1 MLLVYYTSSSGF
13 TGKFVESLGLKNLRI
28 PVSVKEVRDF
38 EVSEPYILISPTYG
52 GGSPGIKDKTYIPK
66 QVQTFLSNPRNR
78 SLLRATIGAGQA
90 NFGDYWFCKS
100 ARDIA
105 LRHNVPYLGGFELS
119 GLPGEDT
126 HILKKIKEFDSGM
139 SHKESS
145 TDYIEFNAS
154 LNLWSYDEDG
164 KEYIDFGKDK
174 EAARQYHLQYVNKH
188 TQYFPSLEDKL
199 DYLFDNDYYVR
210 GPFDKFNFEE
220 LKGLY
225 KQAYTFKHRFTSF
238 LGAMKFYS
246 SYALRS
252 NDGKTILE
260 RFEDRV
266 VANAVLLSEGDL
278 SLAQDLVDEII
289 SGRLQPA
296 TPTFSNACKKRS
308 GELVSCF
315 LISSQ
320 DSMSSIA
327 RILHSALQLSKMGG
341 GVGVDLSS
349 IRADG
354 DPIKGISGQASGV
367 LPVAKLLDDSFSYA
381 NQLGQRAG
389 AGVVY
394 LSVVHPDFTTLLDAK
409 RANADEKIRLK
420 TISIGA
426 VIPDVVFE
434 LAKRNEDLQQFSP
447 HDIYKVYGKELS
459 YIDMDEEYYKIL
471 NDSRIRKVSKVNA
484 RKLFTLIAQTQS
496 ESGYPYLMFSGAVD
510 RANPITDGRAVMSNL
525 CVTGDTRL
533 LTDKGY
539 KTALELFESQED
551 FNVVSDN
558 RAVSLDL
565 GALGV
570 STKKST
576 KMFKTATDSEVY
588 EVVTKSG
595 YKIKATEWHK
605 FFTSSDGRIS
615 KVPLAELSVGDKLL
629 IQHDKGAFGDVN
641 KPELAYISGCVAADG
656 VYQTTSLVGGG
667 DDTSTQLMRMD
678 FYGEKSEIAEDF
690 ASKANKV
697 LSGREDLLMRDLPLG
712 VSVNY
717 NAMPKKA
724 MVSSRALA
732 RLLFENGYYPDK
744 SKLSVPEFV
753 FRGNEAT
760 VKSFIEGVYRFDG
773 CVVSNNAGALSVELV
788 SISRTFL
795 EDIQILLSM
804 FGIYSKI
811 FVSNTR
817 RLELMPDGKG
827 GLKEYTRKDSWSL
840 RVVGKNDVKLFMDN
854 FSLRP
859 QQVAKYDKYCSTRDM
874 SKVYKTH
881 RFTSEIVSIRLV
893 SVEDVYDVTVEDGHS
908 VIFNG
913 IVTGNCSEILQ
924 SQQPSVVN
932 EDGTYATVGRDVS
945 CNLASLNI
953 TKAMRGGNLEK
964 TVDTAIRGLTAV
976 SDLSNIDAVPTVKR
990 ANNELHSVGL
1000 GAFSLHEFFLSE
1012 GISYASQVPGDTYGN
1027 TGLRHASAEVKDFTN
1042 IYFMVV
1048 NYLALKTSN
1057 DLARHRSE
1065 TFVGFESSRYA
1076 DPEYLKTKYSQED
1089 HILPGETS
1097 KRIFSKYGIT
1107 IPTYEDW
1114 AKLADDIAE
1123 YGLYNA
1129 YLQAVPPTG
1138 SISYINGGTSSIHP
1152 AVAVIEGRKEG
1163 KVGKVYYATPGV
1175 TNENRSQFEDAYE
1188 VGPVA
1193 IIDVYAEAQKHIDQ
1207 ALSLTLFYTEDH
1219 TTRTYNQMYK
1229 YAHSKSLKTLY
1240 YARVRSNNVEG
1251 TSIEECVS
1259 CTL

>member
-28 PVSVKEVRDF
+28 PVSVKEARDF

-52 GGSPGIKDKTYIPK
+52 GGAPGIKDKTYIPK

-420 TISIGA
+420 TISIGV

-539 KTALELFESQED
+539 KTALELFESQEGFD
-551 FNVVSDN
+551 VIVDE
-558 RAVSLDL
+558 
-565 GALGV
+565 GARTMEYSSIGKLSMV
-570 STKKST
+570 PSSR
-576 KMFKTATDSEVY
+576 MFKTAENVDVFEVR
-588 EVVTKSG
+588 TSG
-595 YKIKATEWHK
+595 GHSIKATEWHK
-605 FFTSSDGRIS
+605 FYVATPENSLKKIQ
-615 KVPLAELSVGDKLL
+615 LNELS
-629 IQHDKGAFGDVN
+629 IGDV
-641 KPELAYISGCVAADG
+641 LLYTGISGE
-656 VYQTTSLVGGG
+656 
-667 DDTSTQLMRMD
+667 
-678 FYGEKSEIAEDF
+678 YGEAFKTPMGS
-690 ASKANKV
+690 
-697 LSGREDLLMRDLPLG
+697 
-712 VSVNY
+712 
-717 NAMPKKA
+717 
-724 MVSSRALA
+724 
-732 RLLFENGYYPDK
+732 YP
-744 SKLSVPEFV
+744 
-753 FRGNEAT
+753 
-760 VKSFIEGVYRFDG
+760 
-773 CVVSNNAGALSVELV
+773 VEL
-788 SISRTFL
+788 SPITY
-795 EDIQILLSM
+795 I
-804 FGIYSKI
+804 GYC
-811 FVSNTR
+811 
-817 RLELMPDGKG
+817 GK
-827 GLKEYTRKDSWSL
+827 
-840 RVVGKNDVKLFMDN
+840 
-854 FSLRP
+854 
-859 QQVAKYDKYCSTRDM
+859 
-874 SKVYKTH
+874 
-881 RFTSEIVSIRLV
+881 
-893 SVEDVYDVTVEDGHS
+893 EDVYDVTVEDGHS

-1012 GISYASQVPGDTYGN
+1012 GISYASQVPADTYGN
-1027 TGLRHASAEVKDFTN
+1027 TGLRHASVEAKDFTN

-1065 TFVGFESSRYA
+1065 TFVGFESSKYA